1 MGTHLALHRQHE
13 GLTPQQIKQ
22 IRLSLGWTQARVAIV
37 VGVHR
42 LTISRWECGK
52 QRPSYSLAL
61 RLELLARSRPERKQA
76 PAVAR
81 PETPT
86 PAASTASS
94 ALRREVQARLAG
106 RQVIA
111 SVSGGK
117 DSAAMSLYLH
127 ELGIEHQRVFM
138 DTGWEAPITYEYLRG
153 ELPKVIGPITWIRAE
168 RQMEDLI
175 RHKGLFPGR
184 RIRYCTQELKVLPM
198 IRHLRGLIEA
208 GQELIN
214 AVGIRAAESSA
225 RSQLSEWE
233 WQEGFDCE
241 VWRPLLR
248 WTEQDV
254 IDIHRRHGLKPN
266 PLYLQGAARVGCWP
280 CIYARKSEIRLIAET
295 DPERIVRLRVLEGE
309 VGAAARKRA
318 ERDGRELTNMPA
330 WFQNPVSRP
339 GPDGKRDGSCWPIE
353 QVVAWSRTAL
363 RGPTQ
368 DKDEFLLSSQMDGC
382 MRWGLCDVGK
392 GTAEGEAPE
401 AQASGPRLAIGT

>member
-1 MGTHLALHRQHE
+1 MGGHLAIHRQQE
-13 GLTPQQIKQ
+13 KLTPQQIKQ
-22 IRLSLGWTQARVAIV
+22 LRQSLGWTQARVALVI
-37 VGVHR
+37 GVHP

-61 RLELLARSRPERKQA
+61 RLELLARSGSERKQS

-81 PETPT
+81 P
-86 PAASTASS
+86 AKSTASAS
-94 ALRREVQARLAG
+94 MAPSSLRREVQARLEG
-106 RQVIA
+106 RQVVA
-111 SVSGGK
+111 SISGGK

-127 ELGIEHQRVFM
+127 ELGIDHQRVFM
-138 DTGWEAPITYEYLRG
+138 DTGWESPITYEYLRG
-153 ELPKVIGPITWIRAE
+153 ELPKIIGPITWIRGE

-198 IRHLRGLIEA
+198 IRYLRGLIEA

-266 PLYLQGAARVGCWP
+266 PLYLRGAARVGCWP

-295 DPERIVRLRVLEGE
+295 DPERIVRLRVLEDE
-309 VGAAARKRA
+309 VGVAARKRA

-382 MRWGLCDVGK
+382 MRWGLCDVGS
-392 GTAEGEAPE
+392 GADVIDAPE
-401 AQASGPRLAIGT
+401 AQTRSHRLTVCT